1 VSDRLKN
8 LKMRSPVFLV
18 KMSLRDG
25 KDIVS
30 FEMVDRANRKLK
42 VMGIRNEET
51 HEYDAAPAPFVK
63 DEIVELIEGPYPLT
77 DYQDTSYHRAHTYI
91 VEKSNG
97 TQITG
102 ILHTFCASCTFAY
115 INSVGTPRLEIL
127 ISKVAVEP
135 TAPSSA
141 PSSVPTNSSVNPPN
155 AS

>member
-1 VSDRLKN
+1 
-8 LKMRSPVFLV
+8 
-18 KMSLRDG
+18 MSLRDS
-25 KDIVS
+25 KDSVS

-42 VMGIRNEET
+42 VLGIRNEQT
-51 HEYDAAPAPFVK
+51 HEYDTVPAPFIK

-97 TQITG
+97 TRVSG

-115 INSVGTPRLEIL
+115 LNTAGIPRLEIL
-127 ISKVAVEP
+127 FPKPV
-135 TAPSSA
+135 TTPSSA
-141 PSSVPTNSSVNPPN
+141 PSSAPTNSSVNPPN

>member
-1 VSDRLKN
+1 
-8 LKMRSPVFLV
+8 MRSPVFLV
-18 KMSLRDG
+18 KMSLRDS

-42 VMGIRNEET
+42 VLGIRNEQT
-51 HEYDAAPAPFVK
+51 HEYDAASAPFVK

-102 ILHTFCASCTFAY
+102 ILHTFCASCTFAFL
-115 INSVGTPRLEIL
+115 NSAGIPRLEIL
-127 ISKVAVEP
+127 FPKAVT
-135 TAPSSA
+135 TAS
-141 PSSVPTNSSVNPPN
+141 TNSSVNPQ
-155 AS
+155 SES

>member
-1 VSDRLKN
+1 MNYLKFEDEIP
-8 LKMRSPVFLV
+8 SIFSQT
-18 KMSLRDG
+18 MSLRDG

-30 FEMVDRANRKLK
+30 FEMVDRKLK
-42 VMGIRNEET
+42 VLGIRNEQT

-97 TQITG
+97 TQVTG

-115 INSVGTPRLEIL
+115 LNTVGTPRLEIL
-127 ISKVAVEP
+127 FPKVAT
-135 TAPSSA
+135 TA
-141 PSSVPTNSSVNPPN
+141 TPN
-155 AS
+155 VS

>member
-1 VSDRLKN
+1 
-8 LKMRSPVFLV
+8 
-18 KMSLRDG
+18 MSLRDG

-30 FEMVDRANRKLK
+30 FEMVNQENRKLK
-42 VMGIRNEET
+42 VLGIRNEQT
-51 HEYDAAPAPFVK
+51 HEYDAVPAPFVK

-97 TQITG
+97 TRVSG

-115 INSVGTPRLEIL
+115 LNSAGIPRLEIL
-127 ISKVAVEP
+127 FPKVATATAAEPTAP

-141 PSSVPTNSSVNPPN
+141 PTNSSINPPN